1 MNNPHI
7 SIISPVYNAENII
20 EVLVNRITENV
31 EKITNDFEIILVE
44 DDGPDNS
51 WEVIETL
58 AKKNEKIVGIKL
70 SRNFGQHYA
79 ITAGLD
85 SAKGE
90 WIIVMDCDLQ
100 DKPEEIISLYNKAQE
115 GYEIV
120 LARRH
125 NRNDNFIKKTFSK
138 LFYGVLGYL
147 TGSNQD
153 SSIANFGIYHRNV
166 IEAVI
171 SMKESIRYFPTMIKW
186 VGFNSTKLD
195 VKHDSRLE
203 GETSYNFKKLTD
215 LALDII
221 LAYSD
226 KPIRLLIKFG
236 IIVTSVSFLIAIYYA
251 FRWIS
256 GEITVIGYT
265 SLIISIW
272 LLSGIILSTLG
283 IIGLYVGKTF
293 EGVKNRPI
301 YIIKKIING

>member
-1 MNNPHI
+1 MPHI

-20 EVLVNRITENV
+20 EILVNRITENV

-51 WEVIETL
+51 WEVIEAS

-115 GYEIV
+115 GYDIV

-186 VGFNSTKLD
+186 VGFKSTKLD
-195 VKHDSRLE
+195 VQHDSRLE
-203 GETSYNFKKLTD
+203 GETSYNFKKLTN

-236 IIVTSVSFLIAIYYA
+236 IIVTSASFLIALYYA

-256 GEITVIGYT
+256 GEITIMGYT

-272 LLSGIILSTLG
+272 LLSGIIISTLG

-293 EGVKNRPI
+293 EGVKKRPI

>member
-1 MNNPHI
+1 MPHI

-20 EVLVNRITENV
+20 EILVNRITENV

-51 WEVIETL
+51 WNVIENL

-125 NRNDNFIKKTFSK
+125 NRNDNFIKKMFSK

-195 VKHDSRLE
+195 VQHDSRLE
-203 GETSYNFKKLTD
+203 GETSYNFKKLTN

-236 IIVTSVSFLIAIYYA
+236 IIVTSASFLIAIYYA

-256 GEITVIGYT
+256 GEITIMGYT

-272 LLSGIILSTLG
+272 LLSGIIISTLG

-293 EGVKNRPI
+293 EGVKKRPI

>member
-1 MNNPHI
+1 MPHI

-20 EVLVNRITENV
+20 EILVNRITENV

-51 WEVIETL
+51 WEVIEAS

-115 GYEIV
+115 GYDIV

-195 VKHDSRLE
+195 VQHDSRLE
-203 GETSYNFKKLTD
+203 GETTYNFKKLTN

-236 IIVTSVSFLIAIYYA
+236 IIVTSASFLIALYYA

-256 GEITVIGYT
+256 GEITIMGYT

-272 LLSGIILSTLG
+272 LLSGIIISTLG

-293 EGVKNRPI
+293 EGVKKRPI

>member
-1 MNNPHI
+1 MPHI

-20 EVLVNRITENV
+20 EILVNRITENV

-51 WEVIETL
+51 WEVIEAL

-115 GYEIV
+115 GYDIV

-186 VGFNSTKLD
+186 VGFKSTKLD
-195 VKHDSRLE
+195 VQHDSRLE
-203 GETSYNFKKLTD
+203 GETSYNFKKLTN

-236 IIVTSVSFLIAIYYA
+236 IIVTSASFLIALYYA

-256 GEITVIGYT
+256 GEITIMGYT

-272 LLSGIILSTLG
+272 LLSGIIISTLG

-293 EGVKNRPI
+293 EGVKKRPI

>member
-1 MNNPHI
+1 
-7 SIISPVYNAENII
+7 
-20 EVLVNRITENV
+20 
-31 EKITNDFEIILVE
+31 
-44 DDGPDNS
+44 
-51 WEVIETL
+51 
-58 AKKNEKIVGIKL
+58 
-70 SRNFGQHYA
+70 
-79 ITAGLD
+79 
-85 SAKGE
+85 
-90 WIIVMDCDLQ
+90 MDCDLQ

-115 GYEIV
+115 GYDIV

-186 VGFNSTKLD
+186 VGFKSTKLD
-195 VKHDSRLE
+195 VQHDSRLE
-203 GETSYNFKKLTD
+203 GETSYNFKKLTN

-236 IIVTSVSFLIAIYYA
+236 IIVTSASFLIALYYA

-256 GEITVIGYT
+256 GEITIMGYT

-272 LLSGIILSTLG
+272 LLSGIIISTLG

-293 EGVKNRPI
+293 EGVKKRPI